1 MLRRSRNGFHWG
13 IATAVVAVAFTGLPL
28 SIDVGANAIGVG
40 AVLADPGKGHGNAN
54 GHAKGPNVGGE
65 QNAALSDIQL
75 KKSDPLQPS
84 NLGRLNGFLHASS
97 SALLHASPNS
107 AVGILSKTYRDAL
120 LDFDASAGTTT
131 TLSDLAEILAEAAN
145 KPLSPAQITAIDDK
159 LAQANPD
166 KFAGFTDLTD
176 AEKQQ
181 LADEANDI
189 QAAEAK
195 QSLGKGDDTDEAA
208 GGVAEDVGGA
218 VADAADTVTDAA
230 KDASK
235 AIGDFFKNAF

>member
-1 MLRRSRNGFHWG
+1 MLRRSRNGIRWG

-28 SIDVGANAIGVG
+28 SIDVGANAIGIS

-54 GHAKGPNVGGE
+54 GHAKGPKDAGE

-75 KKSDPLQPS
+75 KKSD
-84 NLGRLNGFLHASS
+84 LGRLNGFLNASS

-107 AVGILSKTYRDAL
+107 AVGILSKTYAEAL
-120 LDFDASAGTTT
+120 LDFVDSGGTKT

-145 KPLSPAQITAIDDK
+145 KQPLSPDQITAINDK
-159 LAQANPD
+159 LIEANPD
-166 KFAGFTDLTD
+166 FEGFTDLTD
-176 AEKQQ
+176 EEKQQ

-189 QAAEAK
+189 QEAN
-195 QSLGKGDDTDEAA
+195 QGLENGDDTDEAE

-218 VADAADTVTDAA
+218 VADATDTVTDAA
-230 KDASK
+230 KDAGK
-235 AIGDFFKNAF
+235 AIGDFFKSTF